1 MEEKIISFPEFCG
14 KLKTEL
20 LKFMPE
26 EYRNG
31 NYAVVIDE
39 KKDEYDQ
46 LATWLYIE
54 NQKKPLAEAP
64 MIPLD
69 GAYENMKKIRDTNKV
84 FAILAGAYEKK
95 YSKAVKK
102 EYDKYNDKVSFD
114 IHRLFVVRVPKEVAE
129 KDAIQGIFV
138 MKRGENTLEY
148 HLLLS
153 DTGSDYRSCKVTVE
167 QLKECNISEDELYHE
182 ALKNTPELLPLTVKR
197 VPGAMQYN
205 LTEAI
210 LIAKID
216 GTDWNMYKDEIH
228 ACVPSGQ
235 DFFEVDITGNTKML
249 FAADSVLTMVE
260 TNELLKEL
268 QSCGQGFLS
277 EKVALFESESKK
289 LITDTDEIEAIV
301 SRKEKSKKSIFN
313 RM

>member
-14 KLKTEL
+14 KLKAEL

-31 NYAVVIDE
+31 NYTVVINE

-46 LATWLYIE
+46 LATWFYIE
-54 NQKKPLAEAP
+54 NRKHPLPEAP
-64 MIPLD
+64 MVPLD
-69 GAYENMKKIRDTNKV
+69 GAYENMKKIRDTDKV
-84 FAILAGAYEKK
+84 FSILADAYEKK
-95 YSKAVKK
+95 YSEAVKQ
-102 EYDKYNDKVSFD
+102 EYEKYNDKVSFD
-114 IHRLFVVRVPKEVAE
+114 IHRLFVMSVPKEEAE
-129 KDAIQGIFV
+129 KDAAEGVYV
-138 MKRGENTLEY
+138 MKRGEKILEY
-148 HLLLS
+148 HLLMS
-153 DTGSDYRSCKVTVE
+153 DMGSNYRSCKVTAA
-167 QLKECNISEDELYHE
+167 QLKECDISEDELYHE

-197 VPGAMQYN
+197 VPGAVQYN

-210 LIAKID
+210 LVAKID

-228 ACVPSGQ
+228 ACVPSDQ
-235 DFFEVDITGNTKML
+235 DFFEVDITGNAKML

-268 QSCGQGFLS
+268 QECGQGFLS
-277 EKVALFESESKK
+277 EKVALFENESKK
-289 LITDTDEIEAIV
+289 IVTDMDEIEAIV
-301 SRKEKSKKSIFN
+301 SRKEKSNKSIFN